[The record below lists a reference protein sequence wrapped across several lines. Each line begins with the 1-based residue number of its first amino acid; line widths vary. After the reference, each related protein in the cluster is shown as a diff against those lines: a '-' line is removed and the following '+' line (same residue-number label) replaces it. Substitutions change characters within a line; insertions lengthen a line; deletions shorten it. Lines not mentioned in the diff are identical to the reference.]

1 MNALLAQW
9 APLEERGRIG
19 SLVFGGA
26 QIGNIAGT
34 LFSGIL
40 LQDGN
45 WSSVFYLFGGIGVLW
60 FILWVIEKQIIG
72 LYKTCKED

>member
-9 APLEERGRIG
+9 APPEERGRIG

-34 LFSGIL
+34 FFSGL
-40 LQDGN
+40 LMRDGN

-60 FILWVIEKQIIG
+60 FILWVYIKHAY
-72 LYKTCKED
+72 L